1 VKKILKTSFF
11 VFSFLALFYSNAFAI
26 IEFKQSKVI
35 TADTNG
41 VRGINFNPDGSIMYI
56 TRRIANE
63 NAFITQYSLST
74 PFDISTATKSS
85 STQLVGDGGSVPR
98 MRLPHAIEFK
108 SDGTKIFV
116 TTNKDPTSVYQYKLT
131 TPWDTSTLEY
141 EIRFQVDL
149 DGSGNEDQVRAL
161 TFKPDGTRMFIGGRD
176 LHKIRE
182 YILSTPFD
190 LTSGVSVGSLSASL
204 EDADNNMRNIQ
215 FNSDGTILYIGGNE
229 NNNMNK
235 YSLSTPWDITTLS
248 STPTLYGLGSR
259 FSNMRGFIFAANFT
273 KLFVTNDNDTTGV
286 NTIFEYSPACAGTIT
301 CSDASKNADVKA
313 IIEANVE
320 LSKRIIKN
328 NTLPIF
334 HRIEWLRRHKNKDNL
349 SNLNAE
355 INFNTT
361 TQLDNPLLNYW
372 ITKLPDKIV
381 SINEEVKNGQYIT
394 VGQEDINNNNLN
406 NFTTVIKSDNPLLIS
421 WLSKVQKKI
430 TTLQASVE
438 QKIEDGSYDSDDWF
452 KWSEGRV
459 SLGKNKSSAS
469 SSRDFHSYGISIG
482 ADRIK
487 ENDRDTMYGYVFQ
500 YGNDNVDIGYK
511 GTKLDTDAYSFALYG
526 TKLRDDHVFT
536 DALIGV
542 SLLDIDQKRVTYGN
556 TLEGNREGQQIYGS
570 FNVGKRIVDEDLN
583 LNPGI
588 KLDLGYTN
596 LKAFREKSNI
606 ANSLTDALLYK
617 EQNIKSALVTL
628 GVLLDKTDTDRQE
641 DEIVN
646 HHGRLEYIADLSP
659 SSDAEFYYLNSQST
673 VYNYNVENKSKHNFR
688 IGYGFDVTS
697 ISGWSLV
704 GNFERFQSNG
714 KGYSNDIYLS
724 VGYVP
729 IDEMKFVFDVNNFE
743 NTSLSL
749 TNNLNGF
756 DLKMSSNY
764 NLLSDVPDYGA
775 NLEISNKF

>member
-1 VKKILKTSFF
+1 MYVVDNATLSIRQYNLTTAWDTSTLQYDDDFDVSNEDQLRSLAFKTDGTRMY
-11 VFSFLALFYSNAFAI
+11 VTGN
-26 IEFKQSKVI
+26 ETEVI
-35 TADTNG
+35 QQFT
-41 VRGINFNPDGSIMYI
+41 
-56 TRRIANE
+56 
-63 NAFITQYSLST
+63 LST
-74 PFDISTATKSS
+74 PCDVTTATKDATQSS
-85 STQLVGDGGSVPR
+85 ALTSKEDNPRSIQFHSSGTIFYIGGG
-98 MRLPHAIEFK
+98 
-108 SDGTKIFV
+108 GTDSIHKY
-116 TTNKDPTSVYQYKLT
+116 TLT
-131 TPWDTSTLEY
+131 TPWDVSTLEFSQSY
-141 EIRFQVDL
+141 SFSTQVSS
-149 DGSGNEDQVRAL
+149 SGA
-161 TFKPDGTRMFIGGRD
+161 
-176 LHKIRE
+176 
-182 YILSTPFD
+182 STM
-190 LTSGVSVGSLSASL
+190 T
-204 EDADNNMRNIQ
+204 
-215 FNSDGTILYIGGNE
+215 
-229 NNNMNK
+229 
-235 YSLSTPWDITTLS
+235 
-248 STPTLYGLGSR
+248 
-259 FSNMRGFIFAANFT
+259 GFIFSANFT
-273 KLFVTNDNDTTGV
+273 KLYITEDTHTGQSTTGF
-286 NTIFEYSPACAGTIT
+286 NTIYEYSVACAVTIT
-301 CSDASKNADVKA
+301 CSDPSNNSDVKA

-355 INFNTT
+355 IDFTNEK
-361 TQLDNPLLNYW
+361 
-372 ITKLPDKIV
+372 ISKLVTALK
-381 SINEEVKNGQYIT
+381 SSKKEV
-394 VGQEDINNNNLN
+394 DR
-406 NFTTVIKSDNPLLIS
+406 
-421 WLSKVQKKI
+421 
-430 TTLQASVE
+430 
-438 QKIEDGSYDSDDWF
+438 SYDSDDWF
-452 KWSEGRV
+452 QWSEGRV
-459 SLGKNKSSAS
+459 SLGKNKSINS
-469 SSRDFHSYGISIG
+469 SSRDFHSYGISVG
-482 ADRIK
+482 ADKIK
-487 ENDRDTMYGYVFQ
+487 DDDRDAMHGYVFQ
-500 YGNDNVDIGYK
+500 YGNDNIDIGYK
-511 GTKLDTDAYSFALYG
+511 GSKLETDAYSFALYN

-542 SLLDIDQKRVTYGN
+542 SLLDIDQKRVIYDN
-556 TLEGNREGQQIYGS
+556 ILEGNREGQQIYGS
-570 FNVGKRIVDEDLN
+570 FNFGKRIVDEDLN

-588 KLDLGYTN
+588 KLDLGYTK
-596 LKAFREKSNI
+596 LKAFRERTI
-606 ANSLTDALLYK
+606 VGDSLADALLYK

-628 GVLLDKTDTDRQE
+628 GVLLDKTDTDKEE
-641 DEIVN
+641 DEIIN